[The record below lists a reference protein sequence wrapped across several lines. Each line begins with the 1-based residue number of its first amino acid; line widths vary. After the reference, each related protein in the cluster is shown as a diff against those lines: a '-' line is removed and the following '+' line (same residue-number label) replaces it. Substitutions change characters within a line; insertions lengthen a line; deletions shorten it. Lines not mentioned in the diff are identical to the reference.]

1 MRYDRVV
8 FVCRDNS
15 CLSMIAEN
23 VFIHRYEGEPL
34 NVASRGIVVLFEV
47 PCNPK
52 AEEVLTRHGVEMV
65 RKTCLEIRSGDIT
78 DSTLVIVL
86 KESDRQKFLARFP
99 YAQAFTLAWL
109 AGEDTDVHDP
119 YGGAEADYEQCYEDI
134 DRMIGKAIP
143 AIRDLIEDK
152 RDLNSS
158 ELFEKEIMEEER
170 KDDSFRM

>member
-34 NVASRGIVVLFEV
+34 YVASRE
-47 PCNPK
+47 
-52 AEEVLTRHGVEMV
+52 AEEVLAKHGIEMV

-78 DSTLVIVL
+78 DSTLVIAVR
-86 KESDRQKFLARFP
+86 EPDRQRFMARFP
-99 YAQAFTLAWL
+99 YMQAWTLSML
-109 AGEDTDVHDP
+109 AGQIGDVHDP
-119 YGGAEADYEQCYEDI
+119 YGGTEADYEMCYEDI
-134 DRMIGKAIP
+134 DRCIVKALP
-143 AIRDLIEDK
+143 VIRAMLDDVREID
-152 RDLNSS
+152 SS
-158 ELFEKEIMEEER
+158 QLFEKEIMEEEK